1 MKMRGE
7 NLTLV
12 FRDRGESKIRYFS
25 RVGGGFGDK
34 EVAEP
39 YSVYTARRKA
49 ASGRKRSNDAASYSS
64 TAVSN
69 LRLDI
74 ISSTRYETHSVIYI
88 PEIWQKPES
97 GNYRQ
102 CASRPK
108 NRSNKALV
116 VLQGYVWFLY
126 PLVILVFF
134 FSNSSQLG

>member
-74 ISSTRYETHSVIYI
+74 ISSTRFLRYGRNLKVETIASV
-88 PEIWQKPES
+88 
-97 GNYRQ
+97 
-102 CASRPK
+102 
-108 NRSNKALV
+108 LH
-116 VLQGYVWFLY
+116 GYVWFLY